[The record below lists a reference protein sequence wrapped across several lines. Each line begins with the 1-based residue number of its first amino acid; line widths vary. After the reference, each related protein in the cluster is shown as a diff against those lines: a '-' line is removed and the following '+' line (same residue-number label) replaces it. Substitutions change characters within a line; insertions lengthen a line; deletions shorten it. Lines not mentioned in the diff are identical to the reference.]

1 MASGNDP
8 SDFFKAFLFIHIFRA
23 FRMAIHPRKMVIAFV
38 AVLLVSLA
46 GWAMDLSKTVSV
58 DKQDRTELDIYVD
71 QAAELPRFLKETG
84 GHAQQTGVFET
95 LFRFGVKRFEE
106 SLDALKEFDV
116 TTLFVVFDSLGEG
129 FKALEWA
136 FMYHLI
142 FSLVFFAITLAVGSV
157 AGGAICRMAALEFA
171 QNERPGLVESLR
183 FGCGRFRSLI
193 AAPLTPL
200 VIVAFMGS
208 SIFLL
213 GLLGNIDYGGE
224 LLLGLFMP
232 LVLISGMLMMF
243 VVLGA
248 LGGINLMFPT
258 IAFENSECFTAVNN
272 SFRYVF
278 ARPWRLSAYMAVVIV
293 YGGISYALVR
303 FFVFGLLLTCYR
315 FLQLGFLDS
324 NLKLERLWAEPRFA
338 SLFPQVV
345 AEGSIWTEQV
355 GAFMIR
361 AGVMSVVGLMAAF
374 VVSYCFSANTII
386 YALIRYRVDGTALS
400 QVASVYEDD
409 DEDDFFRSPDPH

>member
-1 MASGNDP
+1 MAPGNDP
-8 SDFFKAFLFIHIFRA
+8 SEFFKAFLFINIFRA
-23 FRMAIHPRKMVIAFV
+23 FRMAIHSRKMVIAFI
-38 AVLLVSLA
+38 AVLLVSLS
-46 GWAMDLSKTVSV
+46 GWAMDVSKTVSV
-58 DKQDRTELDIYVD
+58 DDQGRSELDTYLQQTD
-71 QAAELPRFLKETG
+71 QAPSFLEKTDLHG
-84 GHAQQTGVFET
+84 GHTGVFET
-95 LFRFGVKRFEE
+95 LVRFGVKRFEN

-116 TTLFVVFDSLGEG
+116 TTLFVVFDNLGQG

-142 FSLVFFAITLAVGSV
+142 YSSVFFAITLAVSSV

-171 QNERPGLVESLR
+171 QNERPGLMESLR
-183 FGCGRFRSLI
+183 FGCTRFRSLF
-193 AAPLTPL
+193 AAPLTPI
-200 VIVAFMGS
+200 VIVALIGS
-208 SIFLL
+208 SILLL
-213 GLLGNIDYGGE
+213 GLLGNIDYAGE
-224 LLLGLFMP
+224 LLVGLFMP
-232 LVLISGMLMMF
+232 LVLISGMLMML

-278 ARPWRLSAYMAVVIV
+278 ARPWRLGVYTAVALV

-315 FLQLGFLDS
+315 FLQLGFLEG
-324 NLKLERLWAEPRFA
+324 NLKLERLWAEPRFE
-338 SLFPQVV
+338 SLFTPV
-345 AEGSIWTEQV
+345 AVETSVWTERV
-355 GAFMIR
+355 GAFLIHT
-361 AGVMSVVGLMAAF
+361 GVMSVVGLMAAF

-386 YALIRYRVDGTALS
+386 YALIRNRVDGTDLS

-409 DEDDFFRSPDPH
+409 DEDDFLLCPEKS